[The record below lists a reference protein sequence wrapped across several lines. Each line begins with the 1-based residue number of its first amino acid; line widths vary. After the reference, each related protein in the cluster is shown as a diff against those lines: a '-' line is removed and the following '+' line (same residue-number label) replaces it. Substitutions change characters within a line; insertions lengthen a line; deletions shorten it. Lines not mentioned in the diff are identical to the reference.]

1 MRSVK
6 TSPLALLK
14 IIVISSLA
22 CAPHAV
28 ADDGQ
33 VAAAPPSIRCAEGHP
48 ISIALPETFERVP
61 STNPTVLCV
70 FRNKNGGFPT
80 FNIVVEPRHEG
91 SKPPTLAQYVEGVT
105 KGYNTVGLTDTKL
118 SNSEAGEIE
127 GVPFF
132 SSDVRFTS
140 NATPMAARILVLQVH
155 DRTYTASAIHRADAA
170 DFTPDALSG
179 LTESITVEG
188 VSGSER
194 RTAGT
199 SYRGVL
205 QIILVLV
212 VGLYVAVRLVRK
224 KSKRKLG

>member
-14 IIVISSLA
+14 IIVISILA

-48 ISIALPETFERVP
+48 ISIALPETFERAP
-61 STNPTVLCV
+61 SNNPTVLCV
-70 FRNKNGGFPT
+70 FRNKSGGFPT

-91 SKPPTLAQYVEGVT
+91 SKPPTLDQYVEGVT

-170 DFTPDALSG
+170 DFTPQALSG

-194 RTAGT
+194 RTART
-199 SYRGVL
+199 SYRAVF

-224 KSKRKLG
+224 KS

>member
-14 IIVISSLA
+14 FLVISSLA

-33 VAAAPPSIRCAEGHP
+33 VTASSPSIRCAEGHP

-61 STNPTVLCV
+61 SNNQAVLCV

-91 SKPPTLAQYVEGVT
+91 SKPPTLEQYVEGVT

-127 GVPFF
+127 GIPFF

-140 NATPMAARILVLQVH
+140 SGTPMAARILVLQVH
-155 DRTYTASAIHRADAA
+155 DRTYTASAIHRADVP
-170 DFTPDALSG
+170 DFSPAALSA

-194 RTAGT
+194 RTAST
-199 SYRGVL
+199 SYGAIL
-205 QIILVLV
+205 QMILVLV
-212 VGLYVAVRLVRK
+212 VGLYVTVRLVRK
-224 KSKRKLG
+224 KS